1 MRLAFER
8 QHHTQGMWQATAPI
22 QQQGSGQRSGDVSRE
37 DVSGE
42 SGLTTSAQGISE
54 LRVARMSRAKVA
66 RPPGRASPRS
76 ELRGC
81 LRRKWPDYLGIS
93 AARVARTSQARVP
106 RPPRGR
112 APGRSELRGGL
123 RRKWPEHLSSGHL
136 GSQSYE
142 DIAGESGRTTR
153 KQGIFRSEL
162 RECLSRQWP

>member
-22 QQQGSGQRSGDVSRE
+22 QQQGPGQRSGDVSRE

-54 LRVARMSRAKVA
+54 PRVARMSRAKVA

-81 LRRKWPDYLGIS
+81 R
-93 AARVARTSQARVP
+93 
-106 RPPRGR
+106 
-112 APGRSELRGGL
+112 
-123 RRKWPEHLSSGHL
+123 RRKWPEHHGAGHPRGQSCEDVSGEGGL
-136 GSQSYE
+136 
-142 DIAGESGRTTR
+142 TTSV
-153 KQGIFRSEL
+153 QGISEPRVARISQAKAAGPPWGRASRRSEWRGCL
-162 RECLSRQWP
+162 RRK